1 MVGKSSSAIL
11 FGTGTFTAATQ
22 LGSKHCLSLLFTR
35 VAGEREWS
43 NMNQLVTN
51 WFAISLYIGAQR
63 WLQTTSGV
71 QVPIKPF
78 IKDKKLFGFRMRG
91 AWRPFQR
98 RYHQDI
104 LEQRKLIITNVENRD
119 IA

>member
-51 WFAISLYIGAQR
+51 WFAISLYIDPEVVADA
-63 WLQTTSGV
+63 SGV

-78 IKDKKLFGFRMRG
+78 VKDKKLFGFRMRG
-91 AWRPFQR
+91 AWRPSQR

-104 LEQRKLIITNVENRD
+104 LEQKVNNHEYRES
-119 IA
+119 

>member
-35 VAGEREWS
+35 VAGERES
-43 NMNQLVTN
+43 VKHEPIGYKLVCDLTLH
-51 WFAISLYIGAQR
+51 WDPEVVAD
-63 WLQTTSGV
+63 TSGV

-104 LEQRKLIITNVENRD
+104 LEQ
-119 IA
+119 